1 VGILKEKDREKLTG
15 IFKELK
21 EDVKIMLFTQEME
34 CMHCEVTRT
43 LLEEISGIS
52 EKLSLTV
59 HDFVTEAYLAR
70 KYGVDKIPATIVSGD
85 RDYGIRFYGVPSGY
99 EFNVLIEDILY
110 VGKRDPELDE
120 NVMVE
125 LAKID
130 QPVHIQV
137 LISPTCPYCA
147 SAVRTLHRFA
157 IASHH
162 ITADMVESSEFS
174 FLAVKYNVQGVPHTV
189 INEKHSI
196 VGTHPEIDFARK
208 ILAAIG
214 K

>member
-1 VGILKEKDREKLTG
+1 MLKEKDREKLID
-15 IFKELK
+15 IFKEIK
-21 EDVKIMLFTQEME
+21 EEVKILLFTQEME
-34 CMHCEVTRT
+34 CLHCEMTRT
-43 LLEEISGIS
+43 LLEEISSIS
-52 EKLSLTV
+52 DKISLKI
-59 HDFVTEAYLAR
+59 HDFVAESYLAQ
-70 KYGVDKIPATIVSGD
+70 KYGVDKIPATIISGN

-99 EFNVLIEDILY
+99 EFNVLVEDIMY
-110 VGKRDPELDE
+110 VGKRDSGLDE
-120 NVMVE
+120 NVLDE

-157 IASHH
+157 IANNH
-162 ITADMVESSEFS
+162 ITADMIESSEFS

-189 INEKHSI
+189 INEKSSI
-196 VGTHPEIDFARK
+196 VGTHTEIDFAHK
-208 ILAAIG
+208 ILKAIG